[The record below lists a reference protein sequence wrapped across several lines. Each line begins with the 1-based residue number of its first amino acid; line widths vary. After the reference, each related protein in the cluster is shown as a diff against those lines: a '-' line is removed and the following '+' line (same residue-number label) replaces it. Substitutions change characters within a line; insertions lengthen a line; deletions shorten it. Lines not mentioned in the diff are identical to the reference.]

1 MIRAG
6 DIRQATWYG
15 KELDPTADL
24 DLTLFI
30 SKGGMIIQVE
40 TTANGNGVPHS
51 TGKRMMAG
59 FDGGKFSCGWD
70 RKDVEFFQD
79 KQNLGVPGP
88 FILRLING
96 YTYRGDLLPEG
107 QIQVST
113 GGGAFDI
120 AGRGQRFEQV

>member
-6 DIRQATWYG
+6 DIRQMTWYG

-24 DLTLFI
+24 ALDLFV
-30 SKGGMIIQVE
+30 SVGGQIIQVE

-70 RKDVEFFQD
+70 RKDIEFFQD
-79 KQNLGVPGP
+79 KQNKGVAGP
-88 FILRLING
+88 CILRLING

-107 QIQVST
+107 QIKGNT
-113 GGGAFDI
+113 GDGAFEI